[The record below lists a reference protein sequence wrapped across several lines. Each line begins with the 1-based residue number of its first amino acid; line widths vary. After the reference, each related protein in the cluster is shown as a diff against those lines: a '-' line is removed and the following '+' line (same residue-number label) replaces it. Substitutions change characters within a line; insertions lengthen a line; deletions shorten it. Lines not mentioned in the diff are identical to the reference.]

1 MRMQGVGAGD
11 WGWGVYVYIR
21 ILCIR
26 CMNIISLTLFFNVV
40 LYMYCCAYMD
50 SVIEMQRRKSG
61 LYTRG
66 QRRIIKMQIEIPNDD
81 SREGPVC

>member
-1 MRMQGVGAGD
+1 MQGVGAGD
-11 WGWGVYVYIR
+11 WGLGVYVYIR

-26 CMNIISLTLFFNVV
+26 CMNYFTHSLFNVV

-66 QRRIIKMQIEIPNDD
+66 TTSNNQNANRNTK
-81 SREGPVC
+81 

>member
-1 MRMQGVGAGD
+1 MLVCRRLGLLGGV
-11 WGWGVYVYIR
+11 
-21 ILCIR
+21 CIYTHIVHS
-26 CMNIISLTLFFNVV
+26 MYEYYFTHSLFNVV

>member
-1 MRMQGVGAGD
+1 MQGVGAGN

-26 CMNIISLTLFFNVV
+26 CMNYFTHSLFNVV

-50 SVIEMQRRKSG
+50 SVIEMQRRKSRFI
-61 LYTRG
+61 Y
-66 QRRIIKMQIEIPNDD
+66 
-81 SREGPVC
+81 SRATSNNQNANRNTK